1 MDRGLQLAR
10 AIAVEHGLPQ
20 RPARVVEDL
29 GSVNHVVVVGSDL
42 DQWVIRFAKDARSP
56 DVFGAEAW
64 CANQAAARGVPT
76 PAPSA
81 FGTLDGV
88 PYGVQRFIP
97 GLPGDA
103 FDRPDLWSVLGAY
116 GGVINEIQPEE
127 SAPATLFSRFGRD
140 LAQAWEAHLAYN
152 LARLD
157 DDDPL
162 LHRAVYT
169 REQQR
174 RTREAILDLADVPMR
189 FGLSHGDLT
198 SRNLIIPEVGP
209 AVLLDWGSA
218 SFGPVP
224 WTDLLLLDREAR
236 QAGAA
241 TGPDLA
247 AFTVA
252 MGLRMAEMWPT
263 FEAFRRL
270 QLLDLVRWA
279 ADQRPERLPG
289 AIDDVIATL

>member
-10 AIAVEHGLPQ
+10 AIAVEHGLPE

-29 GSVNHVVVVGSDL
+29 GSVNHVFIVGPDL

-56 DVFGAEAW
+56 DVFEAEAW
-64 CANQAAARGVPT
+64 CANQAAARSVPT
-76 PAPSA
+76 PTVSA

-97 GLPGDA
+97 GLSGDGC
-103 FDRPDLWSVLGAY
+103 DQPDPWPVLGAY
-116 GGVINEIQPEE
+116 GGIINEIQPDE

-140 LAQAWEAHLAYN
+140 SAQAWGAHLAYN
-152 LARLD
+152 LASLD

-162 LHRAVYT
+162 LHRAVYS
-169 REQQR
+169 REQQHGM
-174 RTREAILDLADVPMR
+174 REAILCLAEVPMR

-209 AVLLDWGSA
+209 AVLIDWGSA

-224 WTDLLLLDREAR
+224 WTDLLVLDRDAR
-236 QAGAA
+236 KAGSA
-241 TGPDLA
+241 TEPDLA
-247 AFTVA
+247 AFTAA

-279 ADQRPERLPG
+279 ADQRPDRLAG
-289 AIDDVIATL
+289 AIDDLIATL

>member
-29 GSVNHVVVVGSDL
+29 GSVNHVFIVGSDL

-76 PAPSA
+76 PAVSA
-81 FGTLDGV
+81 SEPLMAFLMASSGSCQACPVMPAIGQTFGRSWAPT
-88 PYGVQRFIP
+88 
-97 GLPGDA
+97 A
-103 FDRPDLWSVLGAY
+103 
-116 GGVINEIQPEE
+116 GVINEIQPEE

-140 LAQAWEAHLAYN
+140 LTQAWDAHLAYN

-174 RTREAILDLADVPMR
+174 RMREAILGLADVPMR

-198 SRNLIIPEVGP
+198 SRNLIIPDVGP

-224 WTDLLLLDREAR
+224 WTDLLVLDRDAR
-236 QAGAA
+236 QAGAG

-247 AFTVA
+247 AFTAA
-252 MGLRMAEMWPT
+252 MGLRMAEVWPT

-279 ADQRPERLPG
+279 ADQRPDRLPG